1 MNQKMIRIEYHNNV
15 AIVKLDR
22 NVTNALNLELVNELA
37 ETIQKV
43 KHDSDVYSFV
53 LSSSNEKFFSI
64 GFDIP
69 QLFGLSKDDFQVF
82 YKTFNRLCMNL
93 YTFPKL
99 TIAAIIGHAVAGGCI
114 LALCCDYRFISEGRK
129 KMGLNEIKLGV
140 PVPYLTDCILRQVVG
155 FRNAREIM
163 DTGEFYEP
171 EKLFQMGMVDQIL
184 PLDQLLVKS
193 VEKAKLLGAL
203 SQDAFAMIKRNRVEM
218 VEAQVLAKLKE
229 KEKFFLKCWYSDETR
244 KRLKAAIA
252 KF

>member
-22 NVTNALNLELVNELA
+22 NVTNALNLEFVNELA

-43 KHDSDVYSFV
+43 KHDSNIHSLV

-69 QLFGLSKDDFQVF
+69 QLFELSKNDFKVF
-82 YKTFNRLCMNL
+82 YKAFNQVCMDL
-93 YTFPKL
+93 YTLPKL
-99 TIAAIIGHAVAGGCI
+99 TIAAITGHAVAGGCI
-114 LALCCDYRFISEGRK
+114 LVLCCDYRFIAEGRK

-140 PVPYLTDCILRQVVG
+140 PVPYLADCILRKIVG
-155 FRNAREIM
+155 FRNAREIV

-171 EKLFQMGMVDQIL
+171 EKLLQMGMVDLIL
-184 PLDQLLVKS
+184 PLDQLLLKS
-193 VEKAKLLGAL
+193 IERAKLLGAL
-203 SQDAFAMIKRNRVEM
+203 SQDAFAMSKRNRVEM
-218 VEAQVLAKLKE
+218 VEAQVLTKLEQKE
-229 KEKFFLKCWYSDETR
+229 QLFLDRWYSDETR
-244 KRLKAAIA
+244 KRLKEAIA

>member
-1 MNQKMIRIEYHNNV
+1 MNQKMIRIEYHNKV

-22 NVTNALNLELVNELA
+22 NVTNALNLEFVNELT
-37 ETIQKV
+37 ETLKKV
-43 KHDSDVYSFV
+43 KHNSDVYSLV

-69 QLFGLSKDDFQVF
+69 QLFELSRNDFRVF
-82 YKTFNRLCMNL
+82 YQAFNRLCMNL

-99 TIAAIIGHAVAGGCI
+99 IIAAITGHAVAGGCI
-114 LALCCDYRFISEGRK
+114 LALCCDYRFIADGRK

-140 PVPYLTDCILRQVVG
+140 PVPYPVDCILRQIVG

-163 DTGEFYEP
+163 DTGEFYES
-171 EKLFQMGMVDQIL
+171 EKLLQMGMVDLIL
-184 PLDQLLVKS
+184 SLDQLLLKS
-193 VEKAKLLGAL
+193 IERAKLLGAL

-218 VEAQVLAKLKE
+218 VEAQVLTKLKE
-229 KEKFFLKCWYSDETR
+229 KEEFFLECWYSAETR
-244 KRLKAAIA
+244 KRLKEAMA

>member
-1 MNQKMIRIEYHNNV
+1 M
-15 AIVKLDR
+15 
-22 NVTNALNLELVNELA
+22 
-37 ETIQKV
+37 
-43 KHDSDVYSFV
+43 
-53 LSSSNEKFFSI
+53 
-64 GFDIP
+64 
-69 QLFGLSKDDFQVF
+69 
-82 YKTFNRLCMNL
+82 
-93 YTFPKL
+93 
-99 TIAAIIGHAVAGGCI
+99 
-114 LALCCDYRFISEGRK
+114 ALCCDYRFISEGRK

-140 PVPYLTDCILRQVVG
+140 PIPYLTDCVLRQVVG

-193 VEKAKLLGAL
+193 IEKAKLLGAL

-218 VEAQVLAKLKE
+218 VEAQVLTKLKE

>member
-1 MNQKMIRIEYHNNV
+1 MNQKMIRIEYHDKV

-22 NVTNALNLELVNELA
+22 NVTNALNLEFVNELT

-43 KHDSDVYSFV
+43 KRDSDIYSLV

-69 QLFGLSKDDFQVF
+69 QLFELSRNDFRVF
-82 YKTFNRLCMNL
+82 YQAFNRVCMEL
-93 YTFPKL
+93 YTLPKL
-99 TIAAIIGHAVAGGCI
+99 TIAAITGHAVAGGCI

-140 PVPYLTDCILRQVVG
+140 PVPYLVDCVLRQIVG

-184 PLDQLLVKS
+184 SLDQLLVKS
-193 VEKAKLLGAL
+193 IEKAQSLGAL

-218 VEAQVLAKLKE
+218 LEAQVLTKLEE

-244 KRLKAAIA
+244 KRLKEAIA

>member
-1 MNQKMIRIEYHNNV
+1 MNQKMIRIEHHNNV

-22 NVTNALNLELVNELA
+22 NVTNALNVELVNELA

-43 KHDSDVYSFV
+43 KHDSDVYSLV

-140 PVPYLTDCILRQVVG
+140 PVPYLTDCVLRQVVG

-193 VEKAKLLGAL
+193 IEKAKLLGAL

-218 VEAQVLAKLKE
+218 VEAQVLTKLKE

>member
-1 MNQKMIRIEYHNNV
+1 MNQMIRIEYHNKV

-22 NVTNALNLELVNELA
+22 DVTNALNLEFVNELA
-37 ETIQKV
+37 KTIQKV
-43 KHDSDVYSFV
+43 KHDSNIHSLV

-69 QLFGLSKDDFQVF
+69 QLFGFSKDDFMVF
-82 YKTFNRLCMNL
+82 YKAFNRLCMNL
-93 YTFPKL
+93 YTLPKL
-99 TIAAIIGHAVAGGCI
+99 TIAAITGHAVAGGCI
-114 LALCCDYRFISEGRK
+114 LALCCDYRFIAEGRK

-140 PVPYLTDCILRQVVG
+140 PIPYPADCVLRQIVG
-155 FRNAREIM
+155 FRNAREIV
-163 DTGEFYEP
+163 DTGEFYLP
-171 EKLFQMGMVDQIL
+171 DKLLQMGMVDKIL

-193 VEKAKLLGAL
+193 IEKAELLVAL

-229 KEKFFLKCWYSDETR
+229 KEQLFLECWYSTETR
-244 KRLKAAIA
+244 KRLKEAIA